1 MLVNGDAVCTPG
13 EPWNAKF
20 DRLATVEEAKESYKI
35 WKNKLS
41 HWSIVHFNGGVA
53 KGPGYG
59 TEIEDFGVE
68 NTQPDCEQYG
78 HFLMCLPCAR
88 SGKLRTLRFH

>member
-1 MLVNGDAVCTPG
+1 MIADQDAVCTPG
-13 EPWNAKF
+13 KPWNAEF
-20 DRLATVEEAKESYKI
+20 DRLATVNEAKESHKS
-35 WKNKLS
+35 WEHKLER
-41 HWSIVHFNGGVA
+41 WTIVGLNGGVA

-68 NTQPDCEQYG
+68 NTQPDCKQYDD
-78 HFLMCLPCAR
+78 FLMCLPCAR